1 MVLQFQTKIVSPE
14 PMGLGLTER
23 NTAMITT
30 VYTSS
35 VPGLARARVSYDPEL
50 SEFCVRLTGSQG
62 QLLGSYFTD
71 DQSDAI
77 ATAQAML
84 EHAGA
89 VSQ

>member
-1 MVLQFQTKIVSPE
+1 
-14 PMGLGLTER
+14 
-23 NTAMITT
+23 MITT
-30 VYTSS
+30 VYTSNA
-35 VPGLARARVSYDPEL
+35 PGLARIRVSYDPDL
-50 SEFCVRLTGSQG
+50 SEYRVRLTGSQG
-62 QLLGSYFTD
+62 QLLGLYFTE